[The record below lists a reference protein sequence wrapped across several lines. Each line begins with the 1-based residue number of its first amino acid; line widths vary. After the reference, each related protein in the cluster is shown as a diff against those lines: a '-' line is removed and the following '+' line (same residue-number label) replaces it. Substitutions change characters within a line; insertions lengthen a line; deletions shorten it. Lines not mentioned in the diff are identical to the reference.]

1 MSERERAYM
10 VWLSSI
16 AGIGAK
22 RMLDLC
28 RAYGSAQNVFE
39 NATRAGLLQVHSVGE
54 QTASALLRAC
64 DQAHVEDANR
74 LLEQLDI
81 TAYLLGEP
89 GYPQSLCHIP
99 QPPPILFATGAR
111 TPQLPKMLAM
121 VGTRRPTRYGRKL
134 AHDLAAELAKNG
146 VTIVSGMARGI
157 DACAHQGAIDAGG
170 CTVAVLGC
178 GVDVVYPK
186 EHQRLYAHIRDS
198 GVILSEYFPTT
209 APLAGNFPA
218 RNRIISGMS
227 EATFVIESRERG
239 GSLITANFAMEEGK
253 EVFVLPGNVDS
264 PASMGTN
271 RLMRDGATPVL
282 EAQDL
287 LDAMRWE
294 TTYAPN
300 VQSMEQAP
308 VLDPMEQAVYN
319 LLEQGDLHF
328 DQLVEQSGQAVN
340 VLATCL
346 TLMEIRGI
354 IKQLPGRIYALNRQ
368 ANTIAGG

>member
-1 MSERERAYM
+1 M

-28 RAYGSAQNVFE
+28 DAYGSAQNVFE
-39 NATRAGLLQVHSVGE
+39 NATRSGLLQVRGIGDQIANAVM
-54 QTASALLRAC
+54 RAC

-74 LLEQLDI
+74 LLEKLDI
-81 TAYLLGEP
+81 TAYLMADP
-89 GYPQSLCHIP
+89 GYPQALCHIA
-99 QPPPILFATGAR
+99 QPPPVLFATGSRA
-111 TPQLPKMLAM
+111 PQLQKMLAM
-121 VGTRRPTRYGRKL
+121 VGTRRPTRYGRKM
-134 AHDLAAELAKNG
+134 AHDLAGELAQNG

-157 DACAHQGAIDAGG
+157 DACAHQGAIDSGG

-178 GVDVVYPK
+178 GVDVIYPK
-186 EHQRLYAHIRDS
+186 EHVALYRHIRES
-198 GVILSEYFPTT
+198 GALVSEYFPTT

-227 EATFVIESRERG
+227 EATVVIESRERG

-271 RLMRDGATPVL
+271 RLLRDGATPL
-282 EAQDL
+282 IEAQDVL
-287 LDAMRWE
+287 GAMRWE
-294 TTYAPN
+294 TILPRQKSAS
-300 VQSMEQAP
+300 VQADVLNADEQ
-308 VLDPMEQAVYN
+308 DVYN

-328 DQLVEQSGQAVN
+328 DQLVAQSERSVQD
-340 VLATCL
+340 LATCL

-354 IKQLPGRIYALNRQ
+354 IKQLPGRIYTLDRN

>member
-22 RMLDLC
+22 RMMDLC
-28 RAYGSAQNVFE
+28 QAYGSAQNVFE
-39 NATRAGLLQVHSVGE
+39 NATHASLLQVHSVGE
-54 QTASALLRAC
+54 QISAAVLRAR

-74 LLEQLDI
+74 LLEELDI
-81 TAYLLGEP
+81 IAYLFDEP
-89 GYPQSLCHIP
+89 GYPQALCHIP

-111 TPQLPKMLAM
+111 APQLPKMLAM
-121 VGTRRPTRYGRKL
+121 VGTRRPTRYGRKM
-134 AHDLAAELAKNG
+134 AHDLARELAQNG

-186 EHQRLYAHIRDS
+186 EHQVLYEHIRES
-198 GVILSEYFPTT
+198 GVIVSEYFPTT

-227 EATFVIESRERG
+227 EATLVIESRERG
-239 GSLITANFAMEEGK
+239 GSLITANFAVEEGK

-271 RLMRDGATPVL
+271 RLLRDGATPAIEV
-282 EAQDL
+282 QDI

-294 TTYAPN
+294 TVYTVKRQAA
-300 VQSMEQAP
+300 EQRP
-308 VLDPMEQAVYN
+308 VLDATEQVVYN

-328 DQLVEQSGQAVN
+328 DQLAVQSKQRAYE
-340 VLATCL
+340 LATCL

-354 IKQLPGRIYALNRQ
+354 IKQLPGRIYALNR
-368 ANTIAGG
+368 